1 MEALNKQLT
10 GDDTEFSEQY
20 FVDCTFTY
28 SGCAGGSAN
37 EGYKLTLMRQYMMSA
52 EDWPYTADCMFLKLS
67 GLTLDKRTL
76 SENHKAVD
84 KFLHVRC
91 IGAQKSK

>member
-1 MEALNKQLT
+1 MIKLTPTKRTFVACLLFITSRSSQVGTMEALNKKLT

-28 SGCAGGSAN
+28 SGCAGGTAN

-52 EDWPYTADCMFLKLS
+52 QDWPYTADCMF
-67 GLTLDKRTL
+67 
-76 SENHKAVD
+76 
-84 KFLHVRC
+84 
-91 IGAQKSK
+91 